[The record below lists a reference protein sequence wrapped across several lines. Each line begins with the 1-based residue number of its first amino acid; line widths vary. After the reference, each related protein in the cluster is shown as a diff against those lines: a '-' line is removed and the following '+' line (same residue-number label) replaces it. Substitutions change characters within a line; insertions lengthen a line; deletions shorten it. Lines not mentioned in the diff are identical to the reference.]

1 MEEQASRLE
10 QMKWEVYN
18 KPFIVMNE
26 DLNVTPIYQSVD
38 KIPKQLRDFQQR
50 VFKKNFIEYD

>member
-1 MEEQASRLE
+1 MKRNEMEEQASRLE

-26 DLNVTPIYQSVD
+26 DLNVTPIY
-38 KIPKQLRDFQQR
+38 
-50 VFKKNFIEYD
+50 